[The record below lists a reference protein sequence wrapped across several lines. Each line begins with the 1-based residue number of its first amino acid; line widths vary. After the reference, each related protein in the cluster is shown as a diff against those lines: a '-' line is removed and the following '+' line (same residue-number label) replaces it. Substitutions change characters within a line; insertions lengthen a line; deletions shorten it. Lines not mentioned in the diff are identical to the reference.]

1 MGWLKEH
8 KSKLF
13 WLFLVVLFTYAS
25 SLNNEFVSDD
35 VFGIV
40 NNSNLGDFG
49 EVFKNPFYFLRS
61 LEYWLVFTL
70 FGKQPVYFRLLNFGF
85 HLLTVWG
92 VYALVPLVSI
102 TKVKSESKLSL
113 KSEDIGFVAALI
125 LAVHPLGAEVVNWI
139 SAGPYVQMA
148 GLAVWSLVFFWLTI
162 KGRKKYYVWSV
173 VLLLLALFT
182 MERAVVVFGLMFM
195 LIWLM
200 GKLKDNWKYLIIP
213 GILSL
218 VWLGVSV
225 LGVGA
230 RTESLQVNYYNDTGS
245 VDFLRQLPVSI
256 SEYLKLFVWPMGL
269 TLYHSDL
276 LYNNWQFGLR
286 VVVLLG
292 VLGSTVWMFFKNRQM
307 FFWLFWFV
315 ICLSPTLLPFGLSW
329 VVAERY
335 VYMAMIGWCV
345 VVAMGFV
352 SLKQKWDS
360 DGAVFVL
367 VLLVVGMMLR
377 TVLRN
382 NDWQTADK
390 LYLSA
395 ERYSTLSPQNHNN
408 LGDIY
413 GRRGRLDLSRD
424 HFLRAIEL
432 NPRYADA
439 MHNLGN
445 TYIQMG
451 EIEKAKE
458 SFEQAIKNNPN
469 LWQSERALKAIE
481 DWERKNL

>member
-1 MGWLKEH
+1 MSWLK
-8 KSKLF
+8 KNNSKLF
-13 WLFLVVLFTYAS
+13 WLFLAVLFTYVN

-35 VFGIV
+35 VFAIV
-40 NNSNLGDFG
+40 NNPKLGDFG
-49 EVFKNPFYFLRS
+49 EVFKNPFYFLRP
-61 LEYWLVFTL
+61 LEYWVVSNL
-70 FGKQPVYFRLLNFGF
+70 FGKQPEYFRLINFVF

-92 VYALVPLVSI
+92 VYALVPLVSFA
-102 TKVKSESKLSL
+102 KVKKQTKLSF
-113 KSEDIGFVAALI
+113 KSEDVGLVAALI

-139 SAGPYVQMA
+139 SAGPYVQVA
-148 GLAVWSLVFFWLTI
+148 GLAIWSLVFFLLAI
-162 KGRKKYYVWSV
+162 KGEEKYYVWSL
-173 VLLLLALFT
+173 VLMLLALFT
-182 MERAVVVFGLMFM
+182 MERAVVITGLMFM
-195 LIWLM
+195 FVWLL
-200 GKLKDNWKYLIIP
+200 GKLKEKWKYLIIP
-213 GILSL
+213 GLLSL

-256 SEYLKLFVWPMGL
+256 SEYLKLFVWPVEL

-276 LYNNWQFGLR
+276 LFNNWQFGLR
-286 VVVLLG
+286 AVVLLG
-292 VLGSTVWMFFKNRQM
+292 LLGSIVWMFFKNRQI
-307 FFWLFWFV
+307 FFWLSWFL
-315 ICLSPTLLPFGLSW
+315 ICLSPTLLPLGLSW

-335 VYMAMIGWCV
+335 VYLAMIGLCV

-352 SLKQKWDS
+352 SLKQKWGS
-360 DGAVFVL
+360 DGAIFLL
-367 VLLVVGMMLR
+367 VLLVAGMMFR

-382 NDWQTADK
+382 NDWQTADN

-413 GRRGRLDLSRD
+413 GRQRKLNLSRD

-481 DWERKNL
+481 EWERKNL